1 MAVGAKVQASKLSPL
16 VDEDMIRK
24 LFEFI
29 GPLDNLVLIPSP
41 LGSGFEAIIEY
52 RDKDAAFTAT
62 RLTGTL
68 FGGRP
73 LTVTQMDVT
82 LPSTSASTTPVTRPF
97 GNLTLQQPYSQPG
110 VIPGVPQQS
119 NPMIRMG
126 ATINHPQFNG
136 MGMGM
141 GMGMHMNMGNQ
152 FQPMYPSPHM
162 TLYNPNI
169 IPPQYQQPRPI
180 GQPLDLEKV
189 DTKTV
194 YVGNLPLTVTQEQLE
209 EVFQDCGKV
218 TRVNIAGKP
227 THPTRF
233 AFMDFDTVEGAK
245 KALASTEKAI
255 GDRKLRVN
263 LPKHSGPVPFLMQ
276 QAQTMQPPQP
286 QQPSVLDATRTK
298 YKNILIGLINRG
310 GDHSLLKK
318 LEELESGGPLPD
330 LSDIPGVAADIASQ
344 SVEGSPVRA
353 EPSSAPAGPT
363 LLEKL
368 VSASRRRSRSKSS
381 TRRRS
386 RSRSIDR
393 DHYRGSRRRSRS
405 RSRSGYSRSSRRYE
419 ADYGRYDYR
428 EREREP
434 SRSERSRG
442 YREASRERDRHR
454 HRERDSERSRP
465 KRSDAE
471 KTGSDMDVRM
481 KSPPLIAPVSTE
493 K

>member
-1 MAVGAKVQASKLSPL
+1 MSIFSQKASKLSPV

-82 LPSTSASTTPVTRPF
+82 LPSTSVSTTPVARPF
-97 GNLTLQQPYSQPG
+97 GNLTLQQPYPQPG
-110 VIPGVPQQS
+110 ATPTAGSGVTSQS

-136 MGMGM
+136 MAM
-141 GMGMHMNMGNQ
+141 GMGMHMGMGNQ

-162 TLYNPNI
+162 TLFNPNI
-169 IPPQYQQPRPI
+169 MPAQYQQSRPL
-180 GQPLDLEKV
+180 GQPLDLDKV

-233 AFMDFDTVEGAK
+233 AFMDFETVEGAK
-245 KALASTEKAI
+245 KALSSTEKMI
-255 GDRKLRVN
+255 GDRRLRVN
-263 LPKHSGPVPFLMQ
+263 LPKHSGPMPFLMQ
-276 QAQTMQPPQP
+276 QAQAMQPPQP
-286 QQPSVLDATRTK
+286 QQSSVMDAARTK
-298 YKNILIGLINRG
+298 CKNILIGLINRG
-310 GDHSLLKK
+310 GDPSLLKK
-318 LEELESGGPLPD
+318 LEELEAGGPLPD
-330 LSDIPGVAADIASQ
+330 LSDIPGVSADIATQ
-344 SVEGSPVRA
+344 SAEGSPVRTEPVSA
-353 EPSSAPAGPT
+353 PSSTT

-386 RSRSIDR
+386 RSRSVDR
-393 DHYRGSRRRSRS
+393 EHYRSNGGRRRSRS
-405 RSRSGYSRSSRRYE
+405 GSRSGYSRSSR
-419 ADYGRYDYR
+419 
-428 EREREP
+428 
-434 SRSERSRG
+434 
-442 YREASRERDRHR
+442 
-454 HRERDSERSRP
+454 
-465 KRSDAE
+465 
-471 KTGSDMDVRM
+471 
-481 KSPPLIAPVSTE
+481 
-493 K
+493 